1 MEDGRTI
8 LIMHQTLPDGGWVAT
23 HQDISEQRRTEAR
36 MKYLAQHD
44 PLTGLANRAYFRE
57 RMDAAEHRIR
67 SGEVFAVL
75 FIDLDGFK
83 PVNDTFGHPVGDLL
97 LAEVSKRITDCAGE
111 RAFVSR
117 LGGDEFAILQGPL
130 RTFKESAELA
140 RSIVG
145 TLAEPFDLEGHRMS
159 IGASVGIALAPADG
173 CDSLNLMRH
182 ADLALYDAKR
192 AGRGTFHYFRATAEN
207 GVRLAALGG

>member
-1 MEDGRTI
+1 
-8 LIMHQTLPDGGWVAT
+8 
-23 HQDISEQRRTEAR
+23 

-44 PLTGLANRAYFRE
+44 PLTSLANRAYFRE
-57 RMDAAEHRIR
+57 QMDAAESRIR
-67 SGEVFAVL
+67 NGEVFAVL

-83 PVNDTFGHPVGDLL
+83 PVNDTFGHPIGDLL
-97 LAEVSKRITDCAGE
+97 LTAVSKRITDCAGD

-117 LGGDEFAILQGPL
+117 LGGDEFAVLQGPL
-130 RTFKESAELA
+130 CALKESAALA
-140 RSIVG
+140 RRIVR
-145 TLAEPFDLEGHRMS
+145 TLAEPFELEGHRMF

-192 AGRGTFHYFRATAEN
+192 AGRGTFHYFRAKADN
-207 GVRLAALGG
+207 GVRLVALGS